1 MTALENQCEMMTKS
15 ESYNNISALTLF
27 GVDGYTLKGEVVEVL
42 IFFLIGQEGLG
53 GVGRQGLI
61 WS

>member
-1 MTALENQCEMMTKS
+1 MLTSQIRNMTALENQCEMMTKS

-42 IFFLIGQEGLG
+42 IFF
-53 GVGRQGLI
+53 
-61 WS
+61 